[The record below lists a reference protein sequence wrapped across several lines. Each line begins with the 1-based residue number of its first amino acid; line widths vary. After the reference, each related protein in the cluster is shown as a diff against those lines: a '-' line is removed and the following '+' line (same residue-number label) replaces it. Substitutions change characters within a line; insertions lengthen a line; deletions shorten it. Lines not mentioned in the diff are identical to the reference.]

1 MVAPE
6 ENGPCCGKIYS
17 LLHLITWTVRQT
29 TAWAFLNRG
38 CGTEVSRML
47 RIGSDMMM
55 MRMMRMINED
65 DESTLPLLSI
75 GAHHLGVNGMCR
87 SEPARRRLA
96 APK

>member
-1 MVAPE
+1 
-6 ENGPCCGKIYS
+6 
-17 LLHLITWTVRQT
+17 
-29 TAWAFLNRG
+29 
-38 CGTEVSRML
+38 ML
-47 RIGSDMMM
+47 RIGSEMMM
-55 MRMMRMINED
+55 MMMMTRMINED

>member
-1 MVAPE
+1 M
-6 ENGPCCGKIYS
+6 
-17 LLHLITWTVRQT
+17 RQT
-29 TAWAFLNRG
+29 TAGAFSNRG

-47 RIGSDMMM
+47 RTGSEMMM
-55 MRMMRMINED
+55 MMMMMTTVMRMINED